1 MSVLVNVIGESNSS
15 DEYKAA
21 LKLKSII
28 QKTLP
33 QSVIGEIVLF
43 PSASLIGQT
52 VKDVDLFMLGNI
64 QNYSIPLYFTT
75 IDGEQLHQDIE
86 ISSFC
91 TTIEVKSHDV
101 GGVMRLGTDFY
112 VKYGP
117 DKHNVTN
124 QSTAQKTS
132 AMNFFKSTL
141 SASPFITNLIW
152 FTEISYNELNNL
164 LRVDSK
170 IMPSNV
176 LSKDFTFSE
185 LVQLLVWQRSP
196 HLSGRRYVFDSSY
209 KTCTISSLQK
219 ALEMFN
225 RTKESMGELTR
236 KRIEQISRNSIS
248 ADDLISK
255 NGKMLICRGKAG
267 TGKTVSLIQTA
278 IKLVDDE
285 YVRVLILT
293 YNKALVSDI
302 RRLFALAEL
311 PDLFEEKC
319 VHISTIHSF
328 YYRLINKCLYDG
340 KLDGSKF
347 VQDYEKY
354 LNEIIEFIESDISAK
369 ECICE
374 IMNSDSYLNW
384 GYALVDEA
392 QDWTESEKKLL
403 LHLFEK
409 NHIVIADGGKQFVRN
424 VETCDW
430 SSVKGK
436 ENLKLKYC
444 LRQKNNL
451 IKFINHFFEKYM
463 GDNNKVLSADKMSG
477 GKVIIVSDKT
487 KFYKIQK
494 NEINALKYAGNINY
508 DYLYLVPSSLVNKDG
523 ESSFSLK
530 GEFEKNDIFIWDGT
544 NESVRESYTIQSDEV
559 RVVQYDSA
567 RGLEAW
573 TVCCMGFDTF
583 IDTKSQMYTGNAETL
598 LLQSKEEGLKKYIE
612 NWIMIAFTRAIDTLI
627 IDLDDSN
634 SEIGKIL
641 KDLSKEYPDYI
652 TWA

>member
-1 MSVLVNVIGESNSS
+1 M
-15 DEYKAA
+15 
-21 LKLKSII
+21 
-28 QKTLP
+28 
-33 QSVIGEIVLF
+33 
-43 PSASLIGQT
+43 
-52 VKDVDLFMLGNI
+52 
-64 QNYSIPLYFTT
+64 
-75 IDGEQLHQDIE
+75 
-86 ISSFC
+86 
-91 TTIEVKSHDV
+91 
-101 GGVMRLGTDFY
+101 
-112 VKYGP
+112 
-117 DKHNVTN
+117 
-124 QSTAQKTS
+124 
-132 AMNFFKSTL
+132 
-141 SASPFITNLIW
+141 
-152 FTEISYNELNNL
+152 
-164 LRVDSK
+164 
-170 IMPSNV
+170 
-176 LSKDFTFSE
+176 
-185 LVQLLVWQRSP
+185 
-196 HLSGRRYVFDSSY
+196 
-209 KTCTISSLQK
+209 
-219 ALEMFN
+219 
-225 RTKESMGELTR
+225 
-236 KRIEQISRNSIS
+236 
-248 ADDLISK
+248 
-255 NGKMLICRGKAG
+255 
-267 TGKTVSLIQTA
+267 
-278 IKLVDDE
+278 
-285 YVRVLILT
+285 
-293 YNKALVSDI
+293 
-302 RRLFALAEL
+302 
-311 PDLFEEKC
+311 
-319 VHISTIHSF
+319 
-328 YYRLINKCLYDG
+328 
-340 KLDGSKF
+340 
-347 VQDYEKY
+347 
-354 LNEIIEFIESDISAK
+354 
-369 ECICE
+369 
-374 IMNSDSYLNW
+374 
-384 GYALVDEA
+384 
-392 QDWTESEKKLL
+392 

-530 GEFEKNDIFIWDGT
+530 GELEKNDIFIWDGT